1 MQKSTVKLEFL
12 SENSIKICA
21 KGCCPIVRIEDD
33 IIFIKDDFGKEVQI
47 SVLEALNVS
56 RAVEKLVDG
65 Y

>member
-1 MQKSTVKLEFL
+1 MKKSTVFLEYVN
-12 SENSIKICA
+12 ENSIKICA
-21 KGCCPIVRIEDD
+21 RGCCPVVSLDD
-33 IIFIKDDFGKEVQI
+33 DKIFIKDDFGKEIQI